1 MRLVPSLS
9 SFARRC
15 VLLGTGSGVVA
26 VAAVLARGSG
36 DGFARFVPAAPSS
49 LAAATLPFVSLLAL
63 VGPTG
68 LQFPCWAVESTSPG
82 GRLYRWARRR
92 LVR

>member
-1 MRLVPSLS
+1 
-9 SFARRC
+9 
-15 VLLGTGSGVVA
+15 VA

-36 DGFARFVPAAPSS
+36 SGLAHFAPAAPSS

-82 GRLYRWARRR
+82 ARLYRWVHRKLAR
-92 LVR
+92 

>member
-1 MRLVPSLS
+1 MDLVPTLS

-15 VLLGTGSGVVA
+15 ALLGTGSGFVA

-36 DGFARFVPAAPSS
+36 SGFAHFVPGAPSN
-49 LAAATLPFVSLLAL
+49 LASVTLPFVSLLAL

-82 GRLYRWARRR
+82 ARLYRWARRKLAR
-92 LVR
+92 

>member
-1 MRLVPSLS
+1 MRLLPSLS

-15 VLLGTGSGVVA
+15 ALLGTGSGVVA
-26 VAAVLARGSG
+26 VAAVLARGTG
-36 DGFARFVPAAPSS
+36 AGFARFVPAAPSS
-49 LAAATLPFVSLLAL
+49 VAAVTLPFVSLLAL

-82 GRLYRWARRR
+82 ARLYRWARRKVSR
-92 LVR
+92 